1 MGCFLDDSKI
11 VGGPLGPWCI
21 CPGDPLPLDS
31 YVYIYIIVY
40 IYYDIYI
47 TIYIYILLCIQIYN
61 WRYSIH
67 MYIIGGVS
75 PIYYVTN

>member
-21 CPGDPLPLDS
+21 CPGDPLPLDA
-31 YVYIYIIVY
+31 YVCIYIYIYYCIYMY

-47 TIYIYILLCIQIYN
+47 YIY
-61 WRYSIH
+61 
-67 MYIIGGVS
+67 
-75 PIYYVTN
+75 YYVYRYITGDIPYICI